1 MRRIAFLFCSLWIL
15 SSCAADSTVMD
26 ISGDWVL
33 YRNQFI
39 QSEVQ
44 STESATGEQV
54 SLNILDSIFRNQLS
68 RYGSLKK
75 SIELEAGRSYSLRV
89 PEIYSASRIWIN
101 GVLLRQHGSLGT
113 SVETSS
119 PDYREDVIAFTPGSS
134 RTEIIIEY
142 TNFHYPNRSALGWI
156 YVGDSQ
162 RIQAGYI
169 RTLSVDYLVLGS
181 LVVCFVLFLL
191 LYLVNLQN
199 KYNLYMSLFTLCAAV
214 YVFTNSNIYFGR
226 VLFGLDVSYMYRLN
240 NLSSIWIFA
249 CILLFFSYLYPIEFN
264 NRKTRFVLHAA
275 AVISATLLLPLP
287 LFNTLRLLFVFKAH
301 IAVSGIII
309 VYSLVLTR
317 KNKRPLSLLLLIFFF
332 AYWAAMLVEFFL
344 GVPSSMFLLL
354 LISGMFVLVAI
365 KRAETST
372 AIEEKQELNTRI
384 REVFT
389 QFVPLNILDSLGN
402 SALMDRPPGEYYMQ
416 DCTMMLLDIRDFTKM
431 SEGLSAEDN
440 FLMINNF
447 YEIVGYEVDRHKGF
461 IESYGGD
468 GVKAIFPESAD
479 DAAAC
484 ALAISQKVSET
495 SGIKI
500 GMALH
505 YGKVIFGTIGS
516 DDRIQATAVSD
527 VSRIL
532 SAIDHFESKMGVE
545 IALTDEVCSR
555 LKLDYT
561 QLFLGR
567 IILKNQTEGIELCQ
581 IIPPSFQL
589 DPEFEALFNDGI
601 RFVQARD
608 YSRALDC
615 FQKAHKIRDSHIL
628 TSFYIRQLK
637 DHITAGDGLF
647 VLKL

>member
-1 MRRIAFLFCSLWIL
+1 MRSLAFLFCSLWIL
-15 SSCAADSTVMD
+15 SSCAVESAIMD
-26 ISGDWVL
+26 ISSDWLL

-39 QSEVQ
+39 QSEVK
-44 STESATGEQV
+44 STEPAAGELI
-54 SLNILDSIFRNQLS
+54 SLNILGSIFRNQLS

-75 SIELEAGRSYSLRV
+75 TMELEPGRSYSLHV
-89 PEIYSASRIWIN
+89 PEIYSASRIWID
-101 GVLLRQHGSLGT
+101 GELLRQHGKPGSTL
-113 SVETSS
+113 ETTHL
-119 PDYREDVIAFTPGSS
+119 DYREDVIAFTPGDSS
-134 RTEIIIEY
+134 TEIVIEY
-142 TNFHYPNRSALGWI
+142 ANFHFPSRSALGWI

-169 RTLSVDYLVLGS
+169 RNLSVDYLVLGS

-191 LYLVNLQN
+191 LYLVNQQN

-214 YVFTNSNIYFGR
+214 YVFTNSNIYFEQL
-226 VLFGLDVSYMYRLN
+226 LFGLNVSYMYRLN

-264 NRKTRFVLHAA
+264 NRKTRFVLYAT
-275 AVISATLLLPLP
+275 VIISASLLLPLP
-287 LFNTLRLLFVFKAH
+287 LFNILRLPFVFKAH
-301 IAVSGIII
+301 IAAAGFII
-309 VYSLVLTR
+309 VYSLILAR
-317 KNKRPLSLLLLIFFF
+317 KNKRPLSMLLLIFFF
-332 AYWAAMLVEFFL
+332 TYWAAMLIEFLL
-344 GVPSSMFLLL
+344 GIPSSTFLLL

-402 SALMDRPPGEYYMQ
+402 SALIDRPPGEYYMQ

-447 YEIVGYEVDRHKGF
+447 YEIVGYEVDNHGGF

-479 DAAAC
+479 DAVAC
-484 ALAISQKVSET
+484 ALAISNKVSET

-555 LKLDYT
+555 LTLGYPE
-561 QLFLGR
+561 LFLGS
-567 IILKNQTEGIELCQ
+567 IILKNQTDPVALCQ

-589 DPEFEALFNDGI
+589 DPEFAAFFSDGV
-601 RFVQARD
+601 RFIKERD
-608 YSRALDC
+608 YSTALEC
-615 FQKAHKIRDSHIL
+615 FQKAHKIRDTHIL
-628 TSFYIRQLK
+628 TSYYIRQLK
-637 DHITAGDGLF
+637 DHITAGDGDF
-647 VLKL
+647 VLRL